1 MWLRDPACKEVV
13 ELAWNG
19 ISTTSENHT
28 IQAKVNNCQD
38 QLQWWNKNVFG
49 HIDKQLKD
57 RQEKLQQLES
67 LNTLHEYA
75 EDIQRLRKEI
85 NELMDKENDMWHQ
98 RSRALW
104 MQEGDRNTKFFHST
118 ATQRRRKNT
127 ILGLQDDF
135 GCWRDNAEDIETI
148 VLDYYTSI
156 FQSDMPS
163 TFAAVEDA
171 LEPKVTP
178 EMNAALLS
186 EFHPDEVKD
195 ALQQMHPLKS
205 PGPDGMPPVFY
216 QKFWNVVGSNVTEC
230 VLSTLNSGTMPSD
243 INATH
248 ICLIPKK
255 SNPQKITDYRPIS
268 LSNVLSRI
276 ISKVLA
282 NRLKQILLD
291 VISTSQSA
299 FLSDRLITDNVLV
312 AFETMHHINQRRKG
326 KDGLMAIKLDMSKAF
341 D

>member
-1 MWLRDPACKEVV
+1 M
-13 ELAWNG
+13 
-19 ISTTSENHT
+19 
-28 IQAKVNNCQD
+28 
-38 QLQWWNKNVFG
+38 
-49 HIDKQLKD
+49 
-57 RQEKLQQLES
+57 
-67 LNTLHEYA
+67 
-75 EDIQRLRKEI
+75 
-85 NELMDKENDMWHQ
+85 
-98 RSRALW
+98 
-104 MQEGDRNTKFFHST
+104 
-118 ATQRRRKNT
+118 
-127 ILGLQDDF
+127 
-135 GCWRDNAEDIETI
+135 
-148 VLDYYTSI
+148 LDYYTSI

-205 PGPDGMPPVFY
+205 PRPDGMPPVFY

-230 VLSTLNSGTMPSD
+230 VLSTLNSGIMPSD

-248 ICLIPKK
+248 ICLILKR

-268 LSNVLSRI
+268 HSNVLSRI

-282 NRLKQILLD
+282 NRLKQILPD
-291 VISTSQSA
+291 IISTSQSA
-299 FLSDRLITDNVLV
+299 FLSDRLITDNVLA